1 MMEKESKVRW
11 GNWMG
16 YVLLPISIALE
27 DDPLDYIRKAKAT
40 IDRKKLSF
48 EAICSFSVGR
58 LILDLFGLKVLFW
71 GFLNLYY
78 HTPKNPFFLLQDF
91 LNFIIRLPTVGSCS
105 DAQNRIKHNNVLLKR
120 GWSGGRS

>member
-58 LILDLFGLKVLFW
+58 LILDLFGLKVLL
-71 GFLNLYY
+71 G
-78 HTPKNPFFLLQDF
+78 
-91 LNFIIRLPTVGSCS
+91 
-105 DAQNRIKHNNVLLKR
+105 VLKLVLSYPQKSLFSSTR
-120 GWSGGRS
+120 FS